1 MPARKFLTYRL
12 PTFCGLKA
20 MKLPFLTTGTVLAH
34 CDVHCGIY
42 DPSTA
47 QIAAMSTAR
56 FLDLIAE
63 LGTPD
68 SAESMARLSRLTSEK
83 EQHAAEVKAA
93 VVVIWGD
100 YFKDPQIEQ
109 IPDVHNLVHSIM
121 RKASACKQEITQ
133 SNGPELVDL
142 VNQFAAAFWTT
153 KGVETRS
160 VTAPY
165 APALPMVIPAL
176 DS

>member
-12 PTFCGLKA
+12 STFRGLKA

-34 CDVHCGIY
+34 CDVPCGIY

-100 YFKDPQIEQ
+100 YFKDCLLYTSPS
-109 IPDVHNLVHSIM
+109 PRD
-121 RKASACKQEITQ
+121 R
-133 SNGPELVDL
+133 
-142 VNQFAAAFWTT
+142 
-153 KGVETRS
+153 TRS
-160 VTAPY
+160 RMPSSA
-165 APALPMVIPAL
+165 
-176 DS
+176 